1 MRTNNVIIL
10 ILVAV
15 VLVALMLFGVSNFIQ
30 TPDNTTDN
38 TTNNTTENITLNDT
52 NDTNNTTQHTT
63 QKKATPKKSQ
73 SSDDDI
79 PTEGSYKGIDYTLHK
94 GGYPYY
100 SPQNEK
106 TYHNKREEYNDMKA
120 AIDSGIAD

>member
-1 MRTNNVIIL
+1 MRTNNLIIL
-10 ILVAV
+10 ILAAV
-15 VLVALMLFGVSNFIQ
+15 ILVALLAFGVSMFTQ
-30 TPDNTTDN
+30 SDNTTNN

-52 NDTNNTTQHTT
+52 NDTNNTTQQTT
-63 QKKATPKKSQ
+63 QKKTTQKKSQ